1 MKKINFQKE
10 AKKALL
16 IELDELK
23 SFVESKSFKVNQFC
37 EYIFKCKGKI
47 FLTGVGKSGH
57 IANKIAA
64 TLSST
69 GTPSFYIHPAEALHG
84 DVGMIQK
91 KDLLIAIS
99 KSGESKEIV
108 ELLPAIKNLKV
119 KLLSITENS
128 RSSIGSA
135 SDSHIEVRV
144 AKEAC
149 PNGLAPTSSTTVTL
163 ALGDSI
169 AVALLK
175 AREFSEKDFAK
186 SHPGGKLGRKLTL
199 KISDVMTEVKD
210 APLVPKN
217 LSIRKVLI
225 EISKKKQGFALITST
240 KDKDSRIL
248 GIFSDGDLRR
258 NLEKRIDI
266 DDANIGQVMTKSFK
280 TIECN
285 LLVADAA
292 KFMQK
297 NKIYN
302 LVVKEN
308 TKVVG
313 FLTMHQIIES
323 DVL

>member
-16 IELDELK
+16 IELNELK
-23 SFVESKSFKVNQFC
+23 SFIESKSFKVNQFC

-108 ELLPAIKNLKV
+108 ELLPAIKNLKI

-128 RSSIGSA
+128 SSSIGSV
-135 SDSHIEVRV
+135 SDSHIEVKV
-144 AKEAC
+144 TKEAC

-175 AREFSEKDFAK
+175 AREFSKKDFAK

-199 KISDVMTEVKD
+199 KISDVMTELKD
-210 APLVPKN
+210 APLVN
-217 LSIRKVLI
+217 RDLSIRKVLI
-225 EISKKKQGFALITST
+225 EISKKKQGFALIKSQE
-240 KDKDSRIL
+240 DKRSRIL

-258 NLEKRIDI
+258 NLEKEIDI
-266 DDANIGQVMTKSFK
+266 DEANIGQVMTKSFK
-280 TIECN
+280 TIESN

-297 NKIYN
+297 NKIYY
-302 LVVKEN
+302 LVVKE
-308 TKVVG
+308 KESVVG
-313 FLTMHQIIES
+313 FLTMHQILES
-323 DVL
+323 NVL